1 MRLPFKPLPIAFYD
15 RDPILV
21 AKELLGKLLIRRIN
35 TCVTVSR
42 IVETEAYLAHND
54 PASHSFIGKTKR
66 NSSMFKSAGHA
77 YVYRMRHHTL
87 FNVVTEKEDVPSAV
101 LIRAIEPLEGEKF
114 FEGYDP
120 HHKNK
125 LLTNGPAKLAR
136 ALSISFDL
144 DGISLTENDG
154 DIYIAKAAEKNLF
167 QMIAST
173 RIGISKGKEM
183 PLRFY
188 LEGNVYVSKY
198 KKRKKT

>member
-1 MRLPFKPLPIAFYD
+1 MCTPLKPLPISFYD

-21 AKELLGKLLIRRIN
+21 AKELLGKLLVRRIY
-35 TCVTVSR
+35 TYVIISR

-87 FNVVTEKEDVPSAV
+87 FNVVTEKEGVPSAV
-101 LIRAIEPLEGEKF
+101 LIRAIEPLEGEEF
-114 FEGYDP
+114 LEGYDS
-120 HHKNK
+120 HHKDK
-125 LLTNGPAKLAR
+125 LLTNGPAKLTR
-136 ALSISFDL
+136 ALCIQFNL
-144 DGISLTENDG
+144 DGLPLTDNNRDL
-154 DIYIAKAAEKNLF
+154 YIAKDTKRNLF
-167 QMIAST
+167 QMKTST

-198 KKRKKT
+198 KKR